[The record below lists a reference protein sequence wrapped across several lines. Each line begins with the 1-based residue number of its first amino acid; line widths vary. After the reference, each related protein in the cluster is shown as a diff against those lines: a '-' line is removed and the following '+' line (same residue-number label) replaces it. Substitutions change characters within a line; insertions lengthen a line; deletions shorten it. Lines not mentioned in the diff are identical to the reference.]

1 MTDNIIEIWVKQ
13 KMKKVKQIMTKHN
26 KITERIVEKICYG
39 LRYTFALQQI
49 TQDSR
54 SLLQ

>member
-1 MTDNIIEIWVKQ
+1 MTDNMIEIWVKQ

-39 LRYTFALQQI
+39 LRHTFALQQI